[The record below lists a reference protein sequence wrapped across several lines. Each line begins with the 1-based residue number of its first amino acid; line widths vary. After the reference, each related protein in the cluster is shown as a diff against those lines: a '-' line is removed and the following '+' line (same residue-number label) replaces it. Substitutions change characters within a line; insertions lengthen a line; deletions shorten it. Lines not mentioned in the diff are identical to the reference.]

1 MNKETEQAITRHG
14 ESLLAAFPDA
24 IEKDPIKLFKLLRRV
39 EGRAA
44 KIGLYLCNGPD
55 MGEEWTEKETEV
67 CLAKV
72 RKILG
77 ISREKAEE
85 IGLFVNRDPRGY
97 ALKVGEAWTR
107 GYNCAAKEPLHPDW
121 GGFGILAPDLNR

>member
-1 MNKETEQAITRHG
+1 MNEETKQAIIRHG
-14 ESLLAAFPDA
+14 ESILLAFPEA
-24 IEKDPIKLFKLLRRV
+24 REKDPVKLCKMLRRV

-44 KIGLYLCNGPD
+44 KIGLLLCNGPD

-77 ISREKAEE
+77 LSREKAEE
-85 IGLFVNRDPRGY
+85 IGLFINQDPRGF
-97 ALKVGEAWTR
+97 ALKISEEWAR
-107 GYNCAAKEPLHPDW
+107 GYNSSTNKPLHRDW
-121 GGFGILAPDLNR
+121 GGFGILAPDLTQ